1 MKYVETTIAVI
12 NCIGAPVCK
21 YLGYHR
27 NHDDYVRKFKSI
39 RDELKC
45 KTEDMELQ
53 LKAELLHP
61 LGKIPKK
68 GVQNWLEKTKTV
80 IVEAQGV
87 ENKVCNGRYLCR
99 ARNGKLVEEK
109 TVEMQTLLDKAPNA
123 SESLVIDGPNVGFP
137 LPTSELV
144 GEKTVRDEIWKCLM
158 EEEVCKIGVWGMGG
172 VGKTTVMKHIHND
185 LLKES
190 RFDKVIWVTISKD
203 FNVVKLQDAIAS
215 ALNLNGYLAEKSD
228 EVIRAVILL
237 AMLKRTGKHV
247 LILDDVWDEFSL
259 EEVGIPEPSNSNGC
273 KMVLT
278 TRSKQVCNRMGCKE
292 MLVRPLSKEEALI
305 LFLSRVG
312 PNTVQNKTIMPTLEL
327 VVNEC
332 DGLPLTIFVVAGC
345 LKGENDP
352 IIWKNALK
360 ELKRQTWMVKE
371 VEDKVIERLKFSFDH
386 LKDDEVKHC
395 FLYCALYPEDFE
407 ILKDELIECWIDEGL
422 IDEMDSRQDME
433 DKGHVILKKL
443 KDNCLLE
450 DATSDWPRVK
460 MHDALRDMA
469 LSITSTNPR
478 YMIQA
483 GMQLKKLPKEEEWR
497 ADIEKVSLMRN
508 SISEIPEDMLAPNCQ
523 LLTTLLLQHNRIKK
537 IPDSFFAN
545 MPRLRVLNLSC
556 TSIESL
562 PDSISELEELTTLLL
577 HDCGRLRHVPR
588 LSKLRGLK
596 KLDLRWTII
605 EKVPQGMENLVDLRY
620 LDLCCTYLKDIP
632 AGVLSKLSRLQHL
645 KINLGDTEARV
656 EEVMTLQNLECF
668 EWYFQDSSELNKF
681 VSAMQRSKKNLI
693 RYALQ
698 LGQRHMGGRINDKI
712 VKIWGY
718 RFCEGELIRLPLDIQ
733 DLFINA
739 CQDLTSLSDYIP
751 CLENAIDL
759 RLCTIVNCH
768 DIKYIVS
775 LPPSSSSSST
785 HPFQSLERLD
795 LYNLPD
801 LREVIKVERF
811 RLLLP
816 SAIFSLLKVID
827 IRDCWSMKTLLPH
840 WLLPNLQNLEE
851 ISVDR
856 CDDLIQVLGEDDEEN
871 GSDASI
877 KFSLPKLRE
886 LRLYSLPELENICG
900 RRGVMVCDS
909 LRLIYVYGCSKLKRI
924 PPFAPL
930 VGNGQPYAYA
940 PPSLQIKSSPES
952 WWESLEWDHHP
963 NYKNLLQPHFIDHYF
978 RNR

>member
-1 MKYVETTIAVI
+1 MKYVETTLAVI

-68 GVQNWLEKTKTV
+68 GVHNWLEKAKAM

-109 TVEMQTLLDKAPNA
+109 TGEMQTFLDKSPNA

-144 GEKTVRDEIWKCLM
+144 GEKAVRDEIWKCLM
-158 EEEVCKIGVWGMGG
+158 QEEVSKIGVWGMGG
-172 VGKTTVMKHIHND
+172 VGKTTIMKHIHND
-185 LLKES
+185 LLKQS

-215 ALNLNGYLAEKSD
+215 ALNLKGYLAEKSD
-228 EVIRAVILL
+228 EVIRAVILS
-237 AMLKRTGKHV
+237 AMLKRAGKHV

-259 EEVGIPEPSNSNGC
+259 EEVEIPEPSSSNGC

-278 TRSKQVCNRMGCKE
+278 TRSKQVCNRMGCKD
-292 MLVRPLSKEEALI
+292 MLVRPLSKDDALI

-332 DGLPLTIFVVAGC
+332 DGLPLTIFVVAGT
-345 LKGENDP
+345 LKGQNDP

-371 VEDKVIERLKFSFDH
+371 VEDKVIERLRFSFDH
-386 LKDDEVKHC
+386 LKDDEVKQC

-407 ILKDELIECWIDEGL
+407 IFKDELTECWIDEGF
-422 IDEMDSRQDME
+422 IDEMDSRQDMK
-433 DKGHVILKKL
+433 DKGHVILKRL
-443 KDNCLLE
+443 EDNCLLE

-469 LSITSTNPR
+469 LAIT
-478 YMIQA
+478 
-483 GMQLKKLPKEEEWR
+483 
-497 ADIEKVSLMRN
+497 
-508 SISEIPEDMLAPNCQ
+508 
-523 LLTTLLLQHNRIKK
+523 KK

-556 TSIESL
+556 TSIQSL
-562 PDSISELEELTTLLL
+562 PDSISELKELTTLLL

-588 LSKLRGLK
+588 LSKLQGLK

-605 EKVPQGMENLVDLRY
+605 EKVPQGMEILVDLRY
-620 LDLCCTYLKDIP
+620 LDLCCTYLKYIP

-645 KINLGDTEARV
+645 KINLSNTKARV
-656 EEVMTLQNLECF
+656 EEVLTLQNLECF
-668 EWYFQDSSELNKF
+668 EWYFQDSRELNKF
-681 VSAMQRSKKNLI
+681 VSAMKQSKKSLV

-698 LGQRHMGGRINDKI
+698 VGQRHMGGRINDKI

-718 RFCEGELIRLPLDIQ
+718 RFCEGELIMLPLDIQ

-739 CQDLTSLSDYIP
+739 CRDLRSLSDHIP

-759 RLCTIVNCH
+759 RFCTILNCQ
-768 DIKYIVS
+768 DIKCVVS
-775 LPPSSSSSST
+775 WPFSSSST

-811 RLLLP
+811 GSATSSILLP
-816 SAIFSLLKVID
+816 PASFSLLKVID

-840 WLLPNLQNLEE
+840 WLLSNLQNLEE

-856 CDDLIQVLGEDDEEN
+856 CDDLIQVLGAPTSEGEEIV
-871 GSDASI
+871 SDASI

-886 LRLYSLPELENICG
+886 LRLYSLPELVSICSTS
-900 RRGVMVCDS
+900 GVMVCDS
-909 LRLIYVYGCSKLKRI
+909 LRLIHVHGCSKLKRI
-924 PPFAPL
+924 PPFVPL

-940 PPSLQIKSSPES
+940 PPSLQISSITQ
-952 WWESLEWDHHP
+952 WMESLEWDDP
-963 NYKNLLQPHFIDHYF
+963 NFKNLLQPHFIDHYF